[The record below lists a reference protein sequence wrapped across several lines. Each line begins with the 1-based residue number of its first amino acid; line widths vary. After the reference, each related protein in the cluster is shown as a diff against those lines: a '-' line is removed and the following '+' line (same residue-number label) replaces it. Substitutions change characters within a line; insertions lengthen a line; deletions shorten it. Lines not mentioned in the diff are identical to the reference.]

1 MSPGLRPPELS
12 SAQAEQVKSFIE
24 PIKFN
29 PDVIPSNRHP
39 LTNLLFMPTNYGFL
53 RGNGLFKSDEISCE
67 DYSIRV
73 FKDKPAGGKTT
84 ITTTIN
90 NSQIE
95 VSDYQTQRIYHFNH
109 QFNQPQIERLGDGDV
124 ANGVYFI
131 LDKGDIN
138 TIFYR
143 IKDDINKTITG
154 KSGGK
159 HIEEEELEKSKVQV
173 TDVGRINEIKR
184 IGEYLMVIGSDRQD
198 ENKTRI
204 VFINQD
210 GKAVLSKQVGY
221 RVDKIVTN
229 QKADRENKFIFVTSD
244 KKVVIEE
251 LTDKDGTLKFGGD
264 NQFQAQNVGRAINY
278 RNLIDVAILGDE
290 IVLAVSGKSGKE
302 VGKKMISIVAGD
314 GKFQLTDQEVGDVTG
329 VTYLD
334 GLPYRLHK
342 QGNDLN
348 ATLVTG

>member
-1 MSPGLRPPELS
+1 MPPELTA
-12 SAQAEQVKSFIE
+12 AQIEQTKPYLE
-24 PIKFN
+24 PIKFDS
-29 PDVIPSNRHP
+29 DVTPSKRHP

-53 RGNGLFKSDEISCE
+53 TGVALNDKVFCQ
-67 DYSIRV
+67 DYSIRD

-95 VSDYQTQRIYHFNH
+95 VSDYQTQRIYNFNH
-109 QFNQPQIERLGDGDV
+109 QFNQPQIERLGDGNV

-131 LDKGDIN
+131 LDKGDKN
-138 TIFYR
+138 TIYR
-143 IKDDINKTITG
+143 VKDNIDKTNNG
-154 KSGGK
+154 KE
-159 HIEEEELEKSKVQV
+159 HEPRIEEDELKRSEVKV
-173 TDVGRINEIKR
+173 TDVGRISEIKR
-184 IGEYLMVIGSDRQD
+184 IGEYLMVTGFDKQD
-198 ENKTRI
+198 ENRTRI
-204 VFINQD
+204 VFIDQN
-210 GKAVLSKQVGY
+210 GKEVLSQRVGY

-251 LTDKDGTLKFGGD
+251 LTDKDGTLRFGGD
-264 NQFQAQNVGRAINY
+264 NQFQAQNVGRAIDY

-314 GKFQLTDQEVGDVTG
+314 GKFQLTDKEVEDVTG
-329 VTYLD
+329 ITYLE
-334 GLPYRLHK
+334 GLPYRLHR
-342 QGNDLN
+342 QGNNLN
-348 ATLVTG
+348 ATLITG